1 MFPVVD
7 AGSRGVCPV
16 DSSGDRSAGR
26 LERECNPDSTP
37 TGASHPETDPAT
49 PGASH
54 PETDPETAGETDPET
69 HLSSSGEADAE
80 TDPETAGE
88 TDAETHLSSSGEA
101 RSRVASDDRPS
112 DDQSGQ
118 ARHLGGGLH
127 DHLAATLF
135 GHLRSHRVATILHRQ
150 FLREWRVDSDPSY
163 PADGAPDPAP
173 DPAHPPGTGSIACAA
188 PQTASGS
195 TKAEP
200 G

>member
-54 PETDPETAGETDPET
+54 PETDPETDPET
-69 HLSSSGEADAE
+69 TGEADAE

-118 ARHLGGGLH
+118 ARHLGGGLD